1 MSEIPAPAGPVLP
14 PWLAGIGSLLFDKAF
29 EKAFKEPEK
38 TLEAHYKLAAAG
50 LGIA

>member
-1 MSEIPAPAGPVLP
+1 MEKAAAPIGPALPA
-14 PWLAGIGSLLFDKAF
+14 WLGGIGELLFEKAF
-29 EKAFKEPEK
+29 AAAFKEPEK